1 MNVLRVGDKYNMI
14 DEETSETYSI
24 KELTNIVALHLVE
37 DVKEYRRGNQ
47 ELDKQIKL
55 ETNALNALTK
65 VVEVFES

>member
-24 KELTNIVALHLVE
+24 KELTNIVALHLAE

-55 ETNALNALTK
+55 ETNVLNALAK
-65 VVEVFES
+65 VVEVLN

>member
-55 ETNALNALTK
+55 ETNVLNALAK
-65 VVEVFES
+65 VVEVLN